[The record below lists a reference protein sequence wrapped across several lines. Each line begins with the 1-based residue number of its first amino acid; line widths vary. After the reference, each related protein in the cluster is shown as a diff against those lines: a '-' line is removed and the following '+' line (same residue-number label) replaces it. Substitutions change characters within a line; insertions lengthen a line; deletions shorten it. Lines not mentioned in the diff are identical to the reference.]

1 MLPKA
6 APSNVEGS
14 AAVNTGIHVSDP
26 ANEIEHI
33 LQNQEDYY
41 RVLKVGPGLIAM
53 LWKLYSLHYL
63 TVLVLDVLFHQS
75 SEYTAR
81 GTTYFTH
88 TMFSSTEYRFI
99 TVHYK
104 VT

>member
-1 MLPKA
+1 MRKIYCFLCVGMSGFTQLIKCRARNKSANQHDRRLKASSSMLPKA

-53 LWKLYSLHYL
+53 L
-63 TVLVLDVLFHQS
+63 
-75 SEYTAR
+75 
-81 GTTYFTH
+81 
-88 TMFSSTEYRFI
+88 
-99 TVHYK
+99 
-104 VT
+104 